1 MIREIINNITPAA
14 AESLFNL
21 FNTSLMST
29 KYYSSAPGYRTD
41 PDLINVFIIRC
52 NPIYVTN
59 DINRN
64 NDWMFIIQNPGRLN
78 PSHKKYIFQVTVD
91 PKIKKN
97 GIANSLPQQY
107 LGNIRN
113 HRWIPG
119 RPAICQDNHKVW
131 VRRYNKMGFYEEAGY
146 FGINIHNNA
155 GLFNSS
161 LGCTILASENSYSQT
176 FKPLLNSLKKL
187 GIINK
192 IPVTIMQDETFIDL
206 MRKI

>member
-1 MIREIINNITPAA
+1 MIQEIINNITPLT
-14 AESLFNL
+14 AEKLFNI
-21 FNTSLMST
+21 FNAGLMNT
-29 KYYSSAPGYRTD
+29 KYYSAAVSYRTGS
-41 PDLINVFIIRC
+41 DLINVFIIRC

-59 DINRN
+59 DIKRN
-64 NDWMFIIQNPGRLN
+64 NDWMFIIQNPGKLN
-78 PSHKKYIFQVTVD
+78 SSHKKYTFQVTID
-91 PKIKKN
+91 PKIRKY

-131 VRRYNKMGFYEEAGY
+131 VRRYNKTGFYEEAGY

-161 LGCTILASENSYSQT
+161 LGCTILANENSYTQT

-187 GIINK
+187 NFTNEV
-192 IPVTIMQDETFIDL
+192 PVTIMQDETFINL